1 MVQGFTLLESLQS
14 CAVLCSECSTVLCCE
29 MLCSFVKVCTVWCS
43 AGHYSAS
50 IVLVIAQ
57 VLIAA
62 HAPTADTTA
71 LHSILYFTER
81 NWTALHF
88 IVLHTALQ
96 CTTLHCRQ
104 VIARQVNHN
113 QQYLGIFRRNY
124 TALYSVQCKVC
135 TVEFTMFY
143 VHSKHLQLRSCCS
156 AKSKHTCKTKNGI
169 RQYVNSLF
177 R

>member
-1 MVQGFTLLESLQS
+1 MQYAVQWSLQ
-14 CAVLCSECSTVLCCE
+14 C
-29 MLCSFVKVCTVWCS
+29 KV
-43 AGHYSAS
+43 YSAVYS
-50 IVLVIAQ
+50 VDCGEQSHLQSSARTKERWEKGNWTWWHLFTQ
-57 VLIAA
+57 
-62 HAPTADTTA
+62 HCTAR
-71 LHSILYFTER
+71 HWTEL
-81 NWTALHF
+81 NCTALHF